1 MTFRAC
7 FNVIAALAFL
17 AVAIIWSDTLH
28 AEDDQMIW
36 QYREAASSAGVGRK
50 SAGLIFGVPETDN
63 VQVQA
68 GCDSGISAGSKNIS
82 LVLGADIGTLTDGA
96 KVKVRFE
103 GGRFKQSIAGQV
115 HGTEIEEGVTGVHL
129 QIAPSDPLWRA
140 MQQRDALA
148 YQADSYA
155 QAMLRLK
162 GGTSTIQRFV
172 ETCRRYAD
180 RSGKSKP
187 TTTAT
192 SSPQGR
198 VKVAGSTRQRN
209 DGISEKEAFDSAKEL
224 GTIEGWEAFL
234 KSFPTGFRA
243 DLARAYVRR
252 LHSGGPGETSSPS
265 TSTPTT
271 QAVNSGTGPGPT
283 LDTFESSPG
292 LAPWR
297 TLRYEMDEGNVRVR
311 AAGVKANGV
320 ELLFHCDGQRLSG
333 ILREYNRGLYPNFD
347 RRMQQGLAAKRG
359 GRDGVGPVAV
369 PFEFSNG
376 RTYQVGAQVMELNGE
391 VNLTRRSGGSFGA
404 SEGFISDLMSESSV
418 MISAPPFIA
427 NLQLKKSRPELCGL
441 IRSCGAKAAGCGV
454 KKKTYTKKK
463 TYKKKKKR
471 KCRPSGANCSSHRQ
485 CCGRKCCLNDFE
497 ECEGIGGTCDG

>member
-1 MTFRAC
+1 MKIRAC
-7 FNVIAALAFL
+7 FTLTAGLAIV
-17 AVAIIWSDTLH
+17 AVLSGWSGTPR

-68 GCDSGISAGSKNIS
+68 GCDSGISAGPNNIS
-82 LVLGADIGTLTDGA
+82 LVIGADIGTLKDGA

-103 GGRFKQSIAGQV
+103 GGRFKQTVAGQV
-115 HGTEIEEGVTGVHL
+115 HGTQIEEGVTGAHL
-129 QIAPSDPLWRA
+129 QIAPGDPLWRA

-148 YQADSYA
+148 YRVVGYRK
-155 QAMLRLK
+155 AMLRLK

-172 ETCRRYAD
+172 ETCQRYAD
-180 RSGKSKP
+180 RSARP
-187 TTTAT
+187 NTAAAA
-192 SSPQGR
+192 SSDTDR
-198 VKVAGSTRQRN
+198 MVKVAGSTTQRN
-209 DGISEKEAFDSAKEL
+209 DGISEKEAFNSAKEL

-252 LHSGGPGETSSPS
+252 LHSGSGDNKPASASKPATQSAAGKGGDGPI
-265 TSTPTT
+265 
-271 QAVNSGTGPGPT
+271 
-283 LDTFESSPG
+283 LDTFESAPG

-311 AAGVKANGV
+311 GAGVKANGV
-320 ELLFHCDGQRLSG
+320 ELLFHCDGTRLAG

-347 RRMQQGLAAKRG
+347 RRMQQGLSAKRG
-359 GRDGVGPVAV
+359 RRETEEPVAI

-391 VNLTRRSGGSFGA
+391 VSLTRRSGGSFGA
-404 SEGFISDLMSESSV
+404 SEDFISDLMSESAV
-418 MISAPPFIA
+418 TISAPPFIA

-441 IRSCGAKAAGCGV
+441 IKSCGAKASGCV
-454 KKKTYTKKK
+454 TKTKTYTKKK

-471 KCRPSGANCSSHRQ
+471 RCRPSGASCSSHRQ
-485 CCGRKCCLNDFE
+485 CCGGKCCLNDFE